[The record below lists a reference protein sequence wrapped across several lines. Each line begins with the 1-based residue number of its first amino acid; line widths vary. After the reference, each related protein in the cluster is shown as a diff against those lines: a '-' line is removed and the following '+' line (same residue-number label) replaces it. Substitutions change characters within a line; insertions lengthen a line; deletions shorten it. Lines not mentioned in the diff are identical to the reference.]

1 MKWLYRKRNS
11 LDVRLL
17 YGAAG
22 REGVRKFGPYSP
34 RTQHRIGVILK
45 RYNPEKNPI
54 KLFLIEQAIPFGVS
68 LVWSMFVV
76 NATFEQIGWWTVL
89 LAIVSGTPITV
100 SYAMFVAPWL
110 KGSPV

>member
-45 RYNPEKNPI
+45 RYNPETSKF
-54 KLFLIEQAIPFGVS
+54 KLFLIDYGIPMIMGFICGQWLYNHLGPGYALLLCFPSAAILGGIYG
-68 LVWSMFVV
+68 L
-76 NATFEQIGWWTVL
+76 TLGR
-89 LAIVSGTPITV
+89 
-100 SYAMFVAPWL
+100 WL
-110 KGSPV
+110 KGTP